1 MFYLEKTTME
11 KSTTGKK
18 TDFVKAQHTFADFSI
33 KYIKNW
39 TEQELK
45 KYVNEPVVIPVGDY
59 GFFVGPYRVTGKT
72 KNCWAVVQQ
81 DGQHIHDFVSKSNA
95 IIYCLK
101 SMRNRSDYKDILE
114 LDRQLGKLDND
125 IAFYQH
131 TINNTKN
138 TFKNTIALNRYID
151 ATLQRRAVLNIL
163 KKTLIS
169 AKYLNFGK
177 LPL

>member
-1 MFYLEKTTME
+1 
-11 KSTTGKK
+11 
-18 TDFVKAQHTFADFSI
+18 
-33 KYIKNW
+33 
-39 TEQELK
+39 
-45 KYVNEPVVIPVGDY
+45 
-59 GFFVGPYRVTGKT
+59 
-72 KNCWAVVQQ
+72 
-81 DGQHIHDFVSKSNA
+81 
-95 IIYCLK
+95 
-101 SMRNRSDYKDILE
+101 MRNRSDYKDILE

>member
-1 MFYLEKTTME
+1 ME

-18 TDFVKAQHTFADFSI
+18 TEFVRAQYTFADFSI
-33 KYIKNW
+33 KYIKSW
-39 TEQELK
+39 TKQELK
-45 KYVNEPVVIPVGDY
+45 KYINEPVVIPVGNY
-59 GFFVGPYRVTGKT
+59 GFFVGRYRIIGKA
-72 KNCWAVVQQ
+72 KNCWTVLQL
-81 DGQHIHDFVSKSNA
+81 DGQHIHDFVAKSHA

-101 SMRNRSDYKDILE
+101 SIKNKSDYKDVLE

-131 TINNTKN
+131 TINTTKN

-151 ATLQRRAVLNIL
+151 ATLQRRAVLNLL

-169 AKYLNFGK
+169 AKYLKFGNT
-177 LPL
+177 PL

>member
-1 MFYLEKTTME
+1 MG
-11 KSTTGKK
+11 KSTTKRK
-18 TDFVKAQHTFADFSI
+18 FEFVKAQKTFVDFGTE
-33 KYIKNW
+33 YLKNW
-39 TEQELK
+39 TDKELK
-45 KYVNEPVVIPVGDY
+45 KFVNEPVVIPVGKY
-59 GFFVGPYRVTGKT
+59 GFFVGRYRIRRHAT
-72 KNCWAVVQQ
+72 NCWTVEQI
-81 DGQHIHDFVSKSNA
+81 DGRHIHDFVTKSNA

-101 SMRNRSDYKDILE
+101 SMQNKADFRDILE

-125 IAFYQH
+125 IAFYKN
-131 TINNTKN
+131 TIECTKN
-138 TFKNTIALNRYID
+138 TFKNTVALNRYID

>member
-11 KSTTGKK
+11 KSITGKK
-18 TDFVKAQHTFADFSI
+18 TEFVEAQHAFSDFSI

-45 KYVNEPVVIPVGDY
+45 KYINEPVVIPVGNH
-59 GFFVGPYRVTGKT
+59 GFLVGPYRITGKN
-72 KNCWAVVQQ
+72 KNCWTVQQQ
-81 DGQHIHDFVSKSNA
+81 DGRHIHDFVSKANA
-95 IIYCLK
+95 VLYCLK
-101 SMRNRSDYKDILE
+101 SIKNKADYNDVLE

-125 IAFYQH
+125 IAFYQY
-131 TINNTKN
+131 TINTTKN
-138 TFKNTIALNRYID
+138 SFKNTIALNRYID
-151 ATLQRRAVLNIL
+151 ATLQRRAVLKIL

-169 AKYLNFGK
+169 AKYFNFGK